1 MSFVKNKLTPAYCMV
16 CNRLMAQ
23 LEEFYFNL
31 LNIEREMKIILFL
44 WYPRK
49 DVASGQAFSLRR
61 QFFQQAGQ
69 ELWHDSQT

>member
-44 WYPRK
+44 RQPCQ
-49 DVASGQAFSLRR
+49 DAASERTPLRR
-61 QFFQQAGQ
+61 QFFQKAGQ
-69 ELWHDSQT
+69 EFWHDSQT